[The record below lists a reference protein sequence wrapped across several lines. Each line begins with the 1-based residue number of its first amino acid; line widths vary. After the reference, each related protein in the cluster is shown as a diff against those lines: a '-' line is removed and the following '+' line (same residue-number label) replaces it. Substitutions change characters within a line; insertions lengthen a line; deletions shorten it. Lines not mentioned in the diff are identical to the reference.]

1 MFTEM
6 LSHYLF
12 DDRYG
17 RPGKG
22 NDKGNV
28 EGLVGWSRR
37 NMMVPLP
44 EFRDIESF
52 NAWLEE
58 QCRKRQSAILH
69 GHRETIGARLQR
81 DLGAMQP
88 LPCAPYEACAKATGR
103 VSSQSL
109 VRYKT
114 NDYSVPSTY
123 GFRDVTIRAF
133 VDVVEIG
140 CGGEI
145 IARHP
150 RCYEREQMVFNP
162 VHYFA
167 LLERKPG
174 ALDQAAPLAG
184 WEMPEE
190 LQILR
195 AAVRVALQKRAIA
208 FDAIKHLVL
217 CQVECRPARLDL
229 SLYPYLPRAA
239 VQKASSYMAL
249 LSESVS

>member
-37 NMMVPLP
+37 NLMVPLP
-44 EFRDIESF
+44 EFPDLDSF
-52 NAWLEE
+52 NVWLEE
-58 QCRKRQSAILH
+58 QCLTRQSAVLH
-69 GHRETIGARLQR
+69 GHRETIGERLKR
-81 DLGAMQP
+81 DLAAMSP
-88 LPCAPYEACAKATGR
+88 LPAMPYQACHKATGR

-109 VRYKT
+109 VRYKS

-123 GFRDVTIRAF
+123 GLREVTIRAF

-140 CGGEI
+140 CGGGV
-145 IARHP
+145 IARHA
-150 RCYEREQMVFNP
+150 RCYEREQMIFDP

-167 LLERKPG
+167 LLETKPG
-174 ALDQAAPLAG
+174 ALDQAAPLVD
-184 WEMPEE
+184 WEMPDE
-190 LQILR
+190 LQTLR
-195 AAVRVALQKRAIA
+195 RLMEARHARQGRRAG
-208 FDAIKHLVL
+208 
-217 CQVECRPARLDL
+217 
-229 SLYPYLPRAA
+229 
-239 VQKASSYMAL
+239 
-249 LSESVS
+249 

>member
-1 MFTEM
+1 M
-6 LSHYLF
+6 
-12 DDRYG
+12 
-17 RPGKG
+17 
-22 NDKGNV
+22 
-28 EGLVGWSRR
+28 
-37 NMMVPLP
+37 
-44 EFRDIESF
+44 
-52 NAWLEE
+52 
-58 QCRKRQSAILH
+58 H
-69 GHRETIGARLQR
+69 GHTETIGERLQR
-81 DLGAMQP
+81 DLAAMRP
-88 LPCAPYEACAKATGR
+88 LPSAPYEACVKATGR

-133 VDVVEIG
+133 VDVIEIG
-140 CGGEI
+140 CGGAI

-174 ALDQAAPLAG
+174 ALDQAALLAD

-190 LQILR
+190 LQTLR
-195 AAVRVALQKRAIA
+195 RLMEARQARDEFVQVLRLLESFELPVLCAAARVALQKRAIA

-217 CQVECRPARLDL
+217 CQVERRPARLDL
-229 SLYPYLPRAA
+229 SLYPYLPRAT
-239 VQKASSYMAL
+239 VQSTQASSYMAL
-249 LSESVS
+249 LTEGAS